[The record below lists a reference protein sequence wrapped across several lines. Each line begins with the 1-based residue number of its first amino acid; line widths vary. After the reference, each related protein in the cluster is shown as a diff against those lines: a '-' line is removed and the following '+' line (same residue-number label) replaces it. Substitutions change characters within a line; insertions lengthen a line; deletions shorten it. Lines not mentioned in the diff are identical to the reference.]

1 MELVLI
7 VTAAGLI
14 GTAVRYL
21 VPRRRSHGLAVMPSA
36 GVIVGSL
43 SWGVLIWLGAPETAW
58 WSWTIAL
65 GLSALACLALAIVLP
80 RRRAAADEALWVKLT
95 GQQPTAALAKTN
107 PRAKR

>member
-14 GTAVRYL
+14 GVTVRYL
-21 VPRRRSHGLAVMPSA
+21 VPGRASHGLAVMPSA

-43 SWGVLIWLGAPETAW
+43 AWAVLIWAGAPESAW

-65 GLSALACLALAIVLP
+65 GLTAVGAVALAIVLP
-80 RRRAAADEALWVKLT
+80 RRRAAADDALWATLT
-95 GQQPTAALAKTN
+95 QSTARPT
-107 PRAKR
+107 P